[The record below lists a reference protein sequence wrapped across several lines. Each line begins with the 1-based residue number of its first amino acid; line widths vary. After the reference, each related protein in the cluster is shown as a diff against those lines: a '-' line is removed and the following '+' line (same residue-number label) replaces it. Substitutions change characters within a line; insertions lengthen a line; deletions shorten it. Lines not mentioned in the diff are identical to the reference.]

1 MYSEEDPQEDQL
13 GDHQVDLQEA
23 DHQQEA
29 EVDQQADLQ
38 EADRLLE
45 EDHLEE
51 MKL

>member
-13 GDHQVDLQEA
+13 ADLQEA
-23 DHQQEA
+23 DHQQEE

-38 EADRLLE
+38 EADHLQE